1 MGVASN
7 PCTLVNTEIA
17 RKQPLLF
24 MPPKYGI
31 MMHNGSGSSPI
42 IIHYLRNNPKQRARK
57 VKPGCFRLA
66 R

>member
-31 MMHNGSGSSPI
+31 MMHNGS
-42 IIHYLRNNPKQRARK
+42 
-57 VKPGCFRLA
+57 
-66 R
+66 